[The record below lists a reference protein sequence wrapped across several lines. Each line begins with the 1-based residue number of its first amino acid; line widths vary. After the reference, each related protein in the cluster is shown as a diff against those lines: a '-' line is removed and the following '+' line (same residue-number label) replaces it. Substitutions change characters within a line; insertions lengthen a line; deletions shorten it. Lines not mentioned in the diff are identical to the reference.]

1 MNIKEA
7 KQEISHTLQ
16 AYLEKDE
23 LGNYCYALV
32 RQRPILLMGPP
43 GIGKTA
49 IMEQVAEEN
58 QVGLVSYTITHHTR
72 QSAIGLPR
80 IREKLYDGKP
90 MSVTEYTMS
99 EIIDSVYA
107 CMEKTGKKEGIL
119 FIDEINCAS
128 ETLAPTML
136 QFLQNKTFGSH
147 KVPDGW
153 MIVAA
158 GNPPEYNKSVR
169 EFDIVTLDRVR
180 KIDIEADCDIWM
192 EYAWKHQ
199 VHGAILSYLNIRKED
214 FYRVENTVD
223 GKFFVTARGWED
235 LSELLKSYERLGIPV
250 SNQLVIQFL
259 QQEEVAGRF
268 TAYYQLYTKY
278 GQDYGISAI
287 LDDSLSKEDREQKLN
302 LAKAGGFE
310 ERFTVTGL
318 LLDALNGRFEICAE
332 WEKRIHM
339 LYEALK
345 FWKNYQPE
353 QNTTDSLTEFI
364 QERKNQRQ
372 VRQDTGMLTVQEAK
386 REHWLIRQLETY
398 EQRLKEAHIRN
409 REEGFTRIKAWF
421 AEEVEARNAIGAKSG
436 DALKCG
442 FAFLEE
448 AFGDGQEM
456 VLFVTE
462 LSKNERIMEYVSSHG
477 CEPYFR
483 YSDRLLYRRRQEEL
497 QKDCEELSADQE

>member
-7 KQEISHTLQ
+7 KQEISNTLK

-23 LGNYCYALV
+23 QGNYCYALV

-80 IREKLYDGKP
+80 IREKVYDGKT

-107 CMEKTGKKEGIL
+107 CMERTGKKEGIL

-147 KVPDGW
+147 RVPDGW

-180 KIDIEADCDIWM
+180 KIEIEADCDIWM
-192 EYAWKHQ
+192 EYGWKRQ
-199 VHGAILSYLNIRKED
+199 IHGAILSYLNIRRED

-235 LSELLKSYERLGIPV
+235 LSELLKSYERLEIAI
-250 SNQLVIQFL
+250 SDQLVIQFL
-259 QQEEVAGRF
+259 QKEEVAGRF

-278 GQDYGISAI
+278 GQDYAI
-287 LDDSLSKEDREQKLN
+287 PELLDGTLDDTQQKEKQN
-302 LAKAGGFE
+302 LAANGGFE

-318 LLDALNGRFEICAE
+318 ILDALNHRFEQCHE
-332 WEKRIHM
+332 TDRRIHM
-339 LYEALK
+339 LYESLR

-353 QNTTDSLTEFI
+353 EETNDALSVFI
-364 QERKNQRQ
+364 QEKKNQKL
-372 VRQDTGMLTVQEAK
+372 VKQDTGMLTVQEAR
-386 REHWLIRQLETY
+386 REQWVTDILERYDRQL
-398 EQRLKEAHIRN
+398 KEMHIRD
-409 REEGFTRIKAWF
+409 R
-421 AEEVEARNAIGAKSG
+421 KSG
-436 DALKCG
+436 FEHMKEWFEQEVSQLKNMQTHAG
-442 FAFLEE
+442 ESLNHAFAFLEE

-462 LSKNERIMEYVSSHG
+462 LSRNEKMMEYISTHG

-483 YSDRLLYRRRQEEL
+483 YSDRLLYRKREEEL
-497 QKDCEELSADQE
+497 RKDCEELASS

>member
-7 KQEISHTLQ
+7 KQEISNTLK

-43 GIGKTA
+43 GVGKTA

-80 IREKLYDGKP
+80 IREKVYDGKT

-99 EIIDSVYA
+99 EIIDSVYD

-192 EYAWKHQ
+192 GYGWKRQ

-235 LSELLKSYERLGIPV
+235 LSELLKSYERLQIPV
-250 SNQLVIQFL
+250 SDQLVIQFL
-259 QQEEVAGRF
+259 QQEEIAGRF

-278 GQDYGISAI
+278 GQDYAIPQI
-287 LDDSLSKEDREQKLN
+287 LDGRLSTEETQEKVE
-302 LAKAGGFE
+302 LARNGGFE

-318 LLDALNGRFEICAE
+318 LLDALNHRFEAVSE
-332 WEKRIHM
+332 MEKRLHM
-339 LYEALK
+339 LYETLK
-345 FWKNYQPE
+345 YWKNYHSE
-353 QNTTDSLTEFI
+353 NENTEVLTEFI

-372 VRQDTGMLTVQEAK
+372 VKQDTGMLTVQEAK
-386 REHWLIRQLETY
+386 RESWLTDRLEEY
-398 EQRLKEAHIRN
+398 ELKLKEQHIHDRQN
-409 REEGFTRIKAWF
+409 GFAMMKNWF
-421 AEEVEARNAIGAKSG
+421 EEVVQKRNAMQKEAGES
-436 DALKCG
+436 LNRG
-442 FAFLEE
+442 FDFVET

-462 LSKNERIMEYVSSHG
+462 LSKNERVMEYISAHG
-477 CEPYFR
+477 CESYFR
-483 YSDRLLYRRRQEEL
+483 YSERLLYRKREEEL
-497 QKDCEELSADQE
+497 KKDCEELSTDSK

>member
-7 KQEISHTLQ
+7 KQEISHTLK

-80 IREKLYDGKP
+80 IREKIYDGKP

-107 CMEKTGKKEGIL
+107 CMERTGKKEGIL

-180 KIDIEADCDIWM
+180 KIDIEADSDIWM
-192 EYAWKHQ
+192 EYAWKHH
-199 VHGAILSYLNIRKED
+199 VHGAILSYLNIKKED
-214 FYRVENTVD
+214 FYQVENTVD

-235 LSELLKSYERLGIPV
+235 LSELLKSYERLNIPI
-250 SNQLVIQFL
+250 SDQLVIQFL

-278 GQDYGISAI
+278 GQDYGISEL
-287 LDDSLSKEDREQKLN
+287 LDGKLSETEREQKLEM
-302 LAKAGGFE
+302 AKAGGFE

-318 LLDALNGRFEICAE
+318 ILDALNGRFQEVAE
-332 WEKRIHM
+332 QEKQIHM

-345 FWKNYQPE
+345 FWKTYQSE
-353 QNTTDSLTEFI
+353 QTTNDCLTEFI
-364 QERKNQRQ
+364 QERKNQKQ
-372 VRQDTGMLTVQEAK
+372 VRQDAGMLTVQEAK

-398 EQRLKEAHIRN
+398 EQRLKEAHIRD
-409 REEGFTRIKAWF
+409 REAGFAQIKTWF
-421 AEEVEARNAIGAKSG
+421 SEEVEARNAIGAEAG
-436 DALKCG
+436 EALNRG
-442 FAFLEE
+442 FAFIEE

-462 LSKNERIMEYVSSHG
+462 LSKNECTMEYIGNHG

-483 YSDRLLYRRRQEEL
+483 YSDRLLYRKRQEEL
-497 QKDCEELSADQE
+497 QKDCEELSAE